1 MPDNGRHQTSDHFL
15 LHLKDAQESTGMQ
28 RSKREEGVKHFRWLT
43 FPLQSQRG
51 MDSRRINKKYEN
63 SQRPAWWKQ
72 RPGRNFGPSTCWQ
85 NDSVPQSPHFAENLK
100 KERRQ
105 WGSDTAIHLPLC
117 SRVYLWSKPLSG
129 THLFTMQSV
138 LWCTSII
145 LLVWRVFQTS
155 NMTGTL

>member
-100 KERRQ
+100 KREEAMRF
-105 WGSDTAIHLPLC
+105 WHSHSLTSLFTCLPLEQA
-117 SRVYLWSKPLSG
+117 SFWYS
-129 THLFTMQSV
+129 
-138 LWCTSII
+138 SIYNAI
-145 LLVWRVFQTS
+145 CFVVHKYHTFSLACVS
-155 NMTGTL
+155 DI